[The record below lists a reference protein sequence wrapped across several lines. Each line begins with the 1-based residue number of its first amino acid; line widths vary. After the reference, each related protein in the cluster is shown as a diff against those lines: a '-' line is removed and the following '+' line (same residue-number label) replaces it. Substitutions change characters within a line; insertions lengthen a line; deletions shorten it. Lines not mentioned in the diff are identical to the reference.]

1 MSPDI
6 DIVPELQPYAEHMY
20 IFDRTTYSVFTSHPL
35 VTCLRQN
42 GIEKVYLCG
51 LDIDAC
57 VLASAYH
64 GFDRGI
70 DCEVLIG
77 LTGSA
82 ADAVCTTGAEH
93 IITRNLS

>member
-1 MSPDI
+1 M
-6 DIVPELQPYAEHMY
+6 PELQSYAEPVY
-20 IFDRTTYSVFTSHPL
+20 TFDRTTYSVFTSHPL

-42 GIEKVYLCG
+42 GIEKVDLCG

-70 DCEVLIG
+70 DCDVLVE

-82 ADAVCTTGAEH
+82 ADTVCTTGAKH
-93 IITRNLS
+93 IIARNLV